1 MFYVVVVFF
10 VGLFVTEYE
19 QYTNFIEVTVNIN
32 YNNILKITNKHSDAF
47 LVGNVKFESF

>member
-1 MFYVVVVFF
+1 MLLLCFF
-10 VGLFVTEYE
+10 GLFVTEYK